1 MAIEAIGVAHS
12 DLEVRGGLKNIGIAE
27 FNDMSAV
34 TFDADG
40 DLTDHLISAMTVT
53 GMKLFELK
61 QGTGSLSTAGT
72 KEGGTILFE
81 HTVSF
86 YIPNCSNAHM
96 AALHSLMNK
105 NLVVIVQSFAGENFV
120 VGASNEY
127 ALSDDIANV
136 QMYARMTSVEG
147 GTGAALG
154 DENGVTVTIAAQSGE
169 LPRLFTG
176 TFTPDPSEGTVTV
189 A

>member
-1 MAIEAIGVAHS
+1 
-12 DLEVRGGLKNIGIAE
+12 
-27 FNDMSAV
+27 
-34 TFDADG
+34 
-40 DLTDHLISAMTVT
+40 
-53 GMKLFELK
+53 
-61 QGTGSLSTAGT
+61 
-72 KEGGTILFE
+72 LFE

-86 YIPNCSNAHM
+86 YVPNCSNAHL

-105 NLVVIVQSFAGENFV
+105 NLVVIVQSFAGEKFV
-120 VGASNEY
+120 IGASNEY

-136 QMYARMTSVEG
+136 QMYARMTSIEG

-176 TFTPDPSEGTVTV
+176 TFTPDPSAGTVTV